1 MLQRIFELSL
11 ENRFLVLILTALLVI
26 GGTIALQDLP
36 IDAAPDITTVQV
48 QVLTKTA
55 PMSPVDVERYV
66 TFPIEA
72 AMSGLPDLQEL
83 RSVSR
88 FGLSA
93 VTVVFKDHVN
103 IYFARQLVTERLA
116 AAKEQIPP
124 SFGAPE
130 LGPVT
135 TGLGEVYQFV
145 VKGDGYSLM
154 QLREILDWQIA
165 YRLRGVPG
173 VTEVSRWGGFA
184 KQYHVVIDRRR
195 LVSYRISLGRVFEAI
210 ERNNTVAGGGYIE
223 RNGEA
228 YLIWGEG

>member
-1 MLQRIFELSL
+1 MLERIFEFSL
-11 ENRFLVLILTALLVI
+11 RNRFLVLILTALLVV
-26 GGTIALQDLP
+26 GGIAALRDLP
-36 IDAAPDITTVQV
+36 IDAVPDVTNVQV
-48 QVLTKTA
+48 QILTKTA
-55 PMSPVDVERYV
+55 PMGPVEVERYI

-103 IYFARQLVTERLA
+103 VYFARQLVAERLL

-124 SFGAPE
+124 GFGAPQ

-145 VKGDGYSLM
+145 VRGDGYTPM
-154 QLREILDWQIA
+154 QLR
-165 YRLRGVPG
+165 
-173 VTEVSRWGGFA
+173 
-184 KQYHVVIDRRR
+184 
-195 LVSYRISLGRVFEAI
+195 
-210 ERNNTVAGGGYIE
+210 
-223 RNGEA
+223 
-228 YLIWGEG
+228 